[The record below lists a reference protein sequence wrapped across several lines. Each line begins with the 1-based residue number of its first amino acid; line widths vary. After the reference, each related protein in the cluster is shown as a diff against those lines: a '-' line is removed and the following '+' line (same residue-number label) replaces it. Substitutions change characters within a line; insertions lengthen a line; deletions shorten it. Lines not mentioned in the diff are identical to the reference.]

1 MKRVSIFIR
10 EEQFENLN
18 KLSKVKNITVAE
30 LIREAIDYKLLVDF
44 GNNEV
49 EHVLEKTHGI
59 LKERFKDKIS
69 SENIVSG
76 MRKDWEN
83 RIEAYE

>member
-10 EEQFENLN
+10 EDQFENLN

-44 GNNEV
+44 ENNAV
-49 EHVLEKTHGI
+49 EHILEKTYGM
-59 LKERFKDKIS
+59 LKERFKDEIS
-69 SENIVSG
+69 SEKIVSE

-83 RIEAYE
+83 RIEAYK

>member
-10 EEQFENLN
+10 EDQFENLN

-30 LIREAIDYKLLVDF
+30 IIREAIDYKLLVDF
-44 GNNEV
+44 ENNSV
-49 EHVLEKTHGI
+49 EHILEKTHGM
-59 LKERFKDKIS
+59 LKERFKNEIS
-69 SENIVSG
+69 SEKIVSE

-83 RIEAYE
+83 RIEAYK

>member
-10 EEQFENLN
+10 EDQFENLN

-44 GNNEV
+44 ENNAV
-49 EHVLEKTHGI
+49 EHILEKTHGM
-59 LKERFKDKIS
+59 LKERFKDEIS
-69 SENIVSG
+69 SEKIVSE

-83 RIEAYE
+83 RNEAYK

>member
-10 EEQFENLN
+10 EDQFENLN
-18 KLSKVKNITVAE
+18 KLSKVKKITVAE

-44 GNNEV
+44 GNSSGERI
-49 EHVLEKTHGI
+49 LEKTYGM

-69 SENIVSG
+69 SEEIVSE
-76 MRKDWEN
+76 MRKDWEK
-83 RIEAYE
+83 RIETYK